1 MKKVLV
7 TGDKGFIGKRVAEQF
22 YGAGWNVDG
31 CDYNEAV
38 PNVSGYDLVIHLG
51 AISSTNNRDAEAI
64 YKQNYQYSIDLMNSC
79 LIDNV
84 HFQYAS
90 SASVYGTN
98 TNFEEDSP
106 KNPQSGYAWSKF
118 YLDQY
123 AEKVMNYPTSSIIQG
138 FRYFNVYGAGEEH
151 KLQPSPITFFT
162 NQAKETGIIKVFED
176 SANFKRD
183 FINVFDI
190 CSLHLAL
197 AERPESG
204 IFNVGTGSTVSFQEV
219 AIQIAEKYGAEVVE
233 VPMPNDIK
241 DQYQKYTCADLTK
254 LNKIIPH
261 KDWCEWT
268 VAEYIDNAL

>member
-1 MKKVLV
+1 MKKLLV

-123 AEKVMNYPTSSIIQG
+123 AEKVMSFPTSSTIQG
-138 FRYFNVYGAGEEH
+138 FRYFNVYGPGEGH
-151 KLQPSPITFFT
+151 KGDQMSLVSKFQK
-162 NQAKETGIIKVFED
+162 QASQDGVIKLFEGSD
-176 SANFKRD
+176 KFKRD
-183 FINVFDI
+183 CVSVHDVAVVHEKMMHETDTCGLFNLGTSKAINV
-190 CSLHLAL
+190 
-197 AERPESG
+197 E
-204 IFNVGTGSTVSFQEV
+204 EV
-219 AIQIAEKYGAEVVE
+219 AKLIAKRYDAKIEYI
-233 VPMPNDIK
+233 PMPDHLK
-241 DQYQKYTCADLTK
+241 SQYQEYTCADNTK
-254 LNKIIPH
+254 LHNVIAMRHWHTI
-261 KDWCEWT
+261 E
-268 VAEYIDNAL
+268 EYINETN